1 MAKECMQKKLRDW
14 GFILPNTPKAV
25 KYGIWLVLSFALIPI
40 AVVYHARMNKS
51 EQPRIHLIQDMD
63 NQEGYRTQASSPI
76 FADGR
81 AARQPILTTVAYGH
95 LEEDDH
101 YYRGYELSYNA
112 LTKQSEAKFFSGMP
126 ALVNVDKALL
136 ERGQQRFN
144 IYCAPCHGYDA
155 HGNGSV
161 NIRANTIGAT
171 QTGWLAPLDLTTAQ
185 TRGYEDGKIYNV
197 IRNGKGQMPAM
208 GSQVP
213 VQDRWAIVAYV
224 RALQISQAGTQ
235 AAAAP
240 SAKPDSK

>member
-1 MAKECMQKKLRDW
+1 MAKECIQKKLRDR
-14 GFILPNTPKAV
+14 GYILPGMPRAV
-25 KYGIWLVLSFALIPI
+25 KYALWIVLSFALIPI

-63 NQEGYRTQASSPI
+63 NQEGYRTQSSSPI

-81 AARQPILTTVAYGH
+81 SARQPILTTVAYGH

-101 YYRGYELSYNA
+101 YYRGYELASNSLA
-112 LTKQSEAKFFSGMP
+112 PKFFSGMP
-126 ALVNVDKALL
+126 SLVKVDKALL

-155 HGNGSV
+155 HGNGAV

-171 QTGWLAPLDLTTAQ
+171 QTGWLAPLDLTTEQ

-208 GSQVP
+208 GSQIP

-224 RALQISQAGTQ
+224 RALQISQTGTY
-235 AAAAP
+235 AASP
-240 SAKPDSK
+240 TTPKNDSK